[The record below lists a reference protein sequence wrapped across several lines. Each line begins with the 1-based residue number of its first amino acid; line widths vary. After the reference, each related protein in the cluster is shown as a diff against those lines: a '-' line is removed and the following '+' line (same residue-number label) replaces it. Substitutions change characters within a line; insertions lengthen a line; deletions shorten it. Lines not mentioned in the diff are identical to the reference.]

1 MSLKMKLYSN
11 LLVTFLTILGRH
23 VLFPLTQFLSIDLI
37 IIYPKIKLNEKFFIL
52 YVNFM
57 SRR

>member
-37 IIYPKIKLNEKFFIL
+37 IIYP
-52 YVNFM
+52 
-57 SRR
+57 